1 MRKHPSLQ
9 NKTEMLYMRH
19 SKLVHTKLL
28 QFLIWRKSRN
38 WRSGLERKSRYN
50 FKWNWCKHCQLIFS
64 ITNGNS
70 WLLLSFTTVW
80 KAILNVYRGKW
91 QKSCI
96 FQLLKNTVFSLY
108 RCRHFVFTSIDKTS
122 FDFSSTLQNAFAL
135 HIVTFLLSSHID
147 PHFILQVKASQPLCN
162 HTDCLCKDRDDLNRL
177 HDWPTFTL

>member
-1 MRKHPSLQ
+1 MVIADCSCH
-9 NKTEMLYMRH
+9 
-19 SKLVHTKLL
+19 LL
-28 QFLIWRKSRN
+28 QFEKQFWMSTEANDRKVVSSN
-38 WRSGLERKSRYN
+38 Y
-50 FKWNWCKHCQLIFS
+50 
-64 ITNGNS
+64 
-70 WLLLSFTTVW
+70 W
-80 KAILNVYRGKW
+80 KTL
-91 QKSCI
+91 
-96 FQLLKNTVFSLY
+96 FSLY